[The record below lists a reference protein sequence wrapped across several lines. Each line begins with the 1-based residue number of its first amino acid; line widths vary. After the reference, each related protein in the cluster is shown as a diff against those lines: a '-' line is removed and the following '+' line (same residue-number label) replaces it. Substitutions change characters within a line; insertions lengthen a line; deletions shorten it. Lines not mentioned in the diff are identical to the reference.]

1 MENRRFTSD
10 TMGLPGH
17 QRSPRGAGP
26 GATRPWQ
33 LTKLNLKKRCH
44 PAIQDRRN
52 ADRGPG
58 GAVVTRKFRW
68 GVIRITLGQ
77 TLGEAPGVGRAPALA
92 PRPRLNELPNNPPEG
107 SVFGLRRVAAFYNP
121 RLFGAGPSAPL

>member
-58 GAVVTRKFRW
+58 GAVVTRKFRR
-68 GVIRITLGQ
+68 GGSALHLAKHLAKRS
-77 TLGEAPGVGRAPALA
+77 GVGGAPALA
-92 PRPRLNELPNNPPEG
+92 PRARLNELPNNPRGG